1 MGENEITVGTRV
13 MYARAFLRSISAFTG
28 VLPFARG
35 TVTEIDRHQLDAPG
49 FAIATISWDD
59 EYALDA
65 EDGYLL
71 PQRVNVANLV
81 REDRLHLEER

>member
-1 MGENEITVGTRV
+1 MSTEIEVGTRV
-13 MYARAFLRSISAFTG
+13 MYARKFLRSISAFTG
-28 VLPFARG
+28 VMPFARG
-35 TVTEIDRHQLDAPG
+35 TVTALDRHQLDSTG

-59 EYALDA
+59 EYGLDA

-71 PQRVNVANLV
+71 PRRVNIANLV